1 MYCVDIPLISN
12 RSRGQQPPPPPV
24 APSINRNVNL
34 IELINNNWNISIS
47 GILSSMESAS
57 ECSVASSH
65 KYNLEKKI
73 DGAAFLFRF
82 DLIT

>member
-12 RSRGQQPPPPPV
+12 RSRGQQPPPPPPV

-57 ECSVASSH
+57 ECSVASSD
-65 KYNLEKKI
+65 KYNLEKKSM
-73 DGAAFLFRF
+73 ALRF
-82 DLIT
+82 CFVLI